1 MDNKVRFHKHQIARA
16 FNKAASAYNN
26 ASFLQKEVGLRLLE
40 RLMYMK
46 IAPKH
51 ILDLGGGTG
60 QLSEQL
66 ETIYPNASIVNLD
79 LAHAM
84 LCEHKTSHTLKCC
97 ADFDA
102 LPFAL
107 GQFDLIIANCA
118 LQWSNNLAVTT
129 AQIKEV
135 MKPNA
140 IFIFSTFGPDTLQEL
155 KYIWGNIDSYQ
166 HVNDFIDMH
175 HIGDIL
181 LQHKFIDP
189 VVDRENITVTYPSA
203 IKLMKELK
211 SMGATNIN
219 SGRTKYL
226 ATKSS
231 IAKVNEDYNNS
242 FKTADEK
249 NVYATFEIIY
259 GLSWGV
265 RPKDEAHK
273 TQHIPVDTIKNISI

>member
-1 MDNKVRFHKHQIARA
+1 MVNKVRFHKHQIARA
-16 FNKAASAYNN
+16 FNKAASEYNS

-46 IAPKH
+46 INPKH

-60 QLSEQL
+60 QLSDQL
-66 ETIYPNASIVNLD
+66 EAIYPNANIINLD
-79 LAHAM
+79 LAYEM
-84 LCEHKTSHTLKCC
+84 LCEHKRSYALKCC

-102 LPFAL
+102 LPFSL
-107 GQFDLIIANCA
+107 KQFDLVIANCSI
-118 LQWSNNLAVTT
+118 QWSNNLAVTI

-135 MKPNA
+135 MRPNG

-155 KYIWGNIDSYQ
+155 KYTWQTIDSYQ
-166 HVNDFIDMH
+166 HVNDFVDMH

-189 VVDRENITVTYPSA
+189 VVDRENITTTYPSA

-211 SMGATNIN
+211 SMGAANIN
-219 SGRTKYL
+219 SNRTKSL

-231 IAKVNEDYNNS
+231 ITKVNEYYKNN
-242 FKTADEK
+242 FMTADKK
-249 NVYATFEIIY
+249 NVYATFEVIY
-259 GLSWGV
+259 GFSWGV
-265 RPKDEAHK
+265 RLQDKAPQ
-273 TQHIPVDTIKNISI
+273 TQYIPVDTIKNISI